1 MNSMKGKTIMNPT
14 DLADERNADLMRS
27 AREHRLA
34 RRMAAANRWSRIA
47 AWADHRARRAAEEL
61 SR

>member
-1 MNSMKGKTIMNPT
+1 MNPT
-14 DLADERNADLMRS
+14 TDLAEARGAELFQA
-27 AREHRLA
+27 AREHQLA

-47 AWADHRARRAAEEL
+47 AWADSRARCAAEEL

>member
-1 MNSMKGKTIMNPT
+1 MLPT
-14 DLADERNADLMRS
+14 NLADTRS
-27 AREHRLA
+27 DELFRAAREHELA